1 MGQLAARAL
10 GCCWV
15 TWSLRGPGGYAIYG
29 QGCRVWMN
37 SLEIQGKWNSS
48 EQGKQRWA
56 GDAEQRHSKDPPASA
71 TSQGEKRVVV
81 GARAR
86 WI

>member
-1 MGQLAARAL
+1 M
-10 GCCWV
+10 
-15 TWSLRGPGGYAIYG
+15 S
-29 QGCRVWMN
+29 

-48 EQGKQRWA
+48 EQGKQGWA

-71 TSQGEKRVVV
+71 TSRREKRVVV
-81 GARAR
+81 EARAR